1 MSDPITTVKIPSV
14 RSMNEKEYAQ
24 FKYDEALKKM
34 LENPTK
40 ENLEAFGKA
49 NAHLYEVE
57 DAYRIALR
65 LLSER
70 ARNLAN
76 AVFWLNRS

>member
-1 MSDPITTVKIPSV
+1 MDTTKKMPVV
-14 RSMNEKEYAQ
+14 TQMDEKQWAQ
-24 FKYDEALKKM
+24 MQYDNALATM

-40 ENLEAFGKA
+40 ENIDAFGRA

-65 LLSER
+65 LLTER
-70 ARNLAN
+70 AHNLAN
-76 AVFWLNRS
+76 AVLGLHKA